1 MSEITW
7 AELVKKI
14 AKEKK
19 INNKLVINVPK
30 DRLHELVGNPFVN
43 QESLKKAMQNE

>member
-7 AELVKKI
+7 AELAKKI
-14 AKEKK
+14 AKETEK
-19 INNKLVINVPK
+19 NNKLVINVPK
-30 DRLHELVGNPFVN
+30 DRLHELTGNPFVN